1 MILLQLAF
9 DHTVV
14 VLAMI
19 RIWLCLRSVHVLCL
33 VVVDVITIVVLCG
46 ISIET
51 QIWSKELVL
60 QQHLK

>member
-1 MILLQLAF
+1 
-9 DHTVV
+9 
-14 VLAMI
+14 
-19 RIWLCLRSVHVLCL
+19 L